1 MFLLDLHITHLKA
14 QYVQKAISQKE
25 TLRRKASSVLL
36 KGNGRNAAC
45 QLNMVLFAH
54 LVILQ
59 SHMFGSWFPPAET
72 TALLST
78 SSTSMSELT
87 FLHGDIIGKESL
99 NYHPGSTFRHCFW
112 GYYE

>member
-25 TLRRKASSVLL
+25 TLRRKASRVLL

-54 LVILQ
+54 PSDSAKSHVWVLV
-59 SHMFGSWFPPAET
+59 
-72 TALLST
+72 ST
-78 SSTSMSELT
+78 
-87 FLHGDIIGKESL
+87 
-99 NYHPGSTFRHCFW
+99 R
-112 GYYE
+112 